1 MSGVIFG
8 SHFFFFCDDRD
19 FETEPMASLITVLF
33 KLPDFVLILDEV
45 EEVLDLVGEVLVLG
59 RNFPDDASRPTL
71 NVVFLDDF
79 LELLE
84 DDTPLTAFATAV
96 FLRVPDLVLD
106 TDVVFLVVI

>member
-1 MSGVIFG
+1 
-8 SHFFFFCDDRD
+8 
-19 FETEPMASLITVLF
+19 MASLITVLF

-59 RNFPDDASRPTL
+59 RNSPDDASRPTL